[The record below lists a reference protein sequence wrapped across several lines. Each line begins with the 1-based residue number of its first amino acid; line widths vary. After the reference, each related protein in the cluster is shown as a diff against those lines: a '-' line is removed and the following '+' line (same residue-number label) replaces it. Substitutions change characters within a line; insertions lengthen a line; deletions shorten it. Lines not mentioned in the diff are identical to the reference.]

1 MLSMMIPLDTPEQ
14 IKQYREKMKSGKAIK
29 YNGLE
34 CVITEVIA
42 HGEIGTAICT
52 QVKKYNDE
60 HEIGGKQQQLTDER
74 IHLTKEDKK
83 NFAEGIKTVNAIE
96 FLVIRDIIAE
106 CENNLTAQDLKFIH
120 SHLGRRAER
129 LLRNVLTETQEGWHF
144 SDWLK
149 EAQAALDNTPDL
161 TP

>member
-1 MLSMMIPLDTPEQ
+1 M
-14 IKQYREKMKSGKAIK
+14 
-29 YNGLE
+29 
-34 CVITEVIA
+34 TEN
-42 HGEIGTAICT
+42 
-52 QVKKYNDE
+52 K
-60 HEIGGKQQQLTDER
+60 

-83 NFAEGIKTVNAIE
+83 KFAEGIKTANAIE
-96 FLVIRDIIAE
+96 FLIIKDIIAE
-106 CENNLTAQDLKFIH
+106 CENKLTAQDLKFIH

-144 SDWLK
+144 SEWLK